1 LDLVKAVLAPPYNS
15 ATQYTPVNLWEHIAS
30 LSWDT
35 SGDRKEDSTEG
46 RKYILHGMIEQGQKN
61 DFLAIEHMTSKCHLS
76 TFMRSAQTE
85 WIEAGQMKEDPNYE
99 ELVKNYIEKH
109 LGAMSNLTKEEK
121 RLEILKETGVPTIP
135 LQEVEEEDPMMGVVC
150 RQEIEEDD
158 EMTLEQ
164 LTGKKKCE
172 EEAHVLVAS
181 FMGGDTTLLE
191 GDQPEEP
198 EDEDGD

>member
-1 LDLVKAVLAPPYNS
+1 
-15 ATQYTPVNLWEHIAS
+15 
-30 LSWDT
+30 
-35 SGDRKEDSTEG
+35 
-46 RKYILHGMIEQGQKN
+46 LHGMIEQGQKN

-76 TFMRSAQTE
+76 TFMRSMQTE
-85 WIEAGQMKEDPNYE
+85 WIEAGQTKEDPKYK

-109 LGAMSNLTKEEK
+109 LWVMSNLTKEEK

-135 LQEVEEEDPMMGVVC
+135 LQEVEEEDPMMGVAC
-150 RQEIEEDD
+150 QQEIEEDD

-172 EEAHVLVAS
+172 EEPHVLVAS

-198 EDEDGD
+198 EDEDGDKKQAAKDNIQRAEI

>member
-1 LDLVKAVLAPPYNS
+1 MMFWPL
-15 ATQYTPVNLWEHIAS
+15 TPSQVNA
-30 LSWDT
+30 
-35 SGDRKEDSTEG
+35 
-46 RKYILHGMIEQGQKN
+46 M
-61 DFLAIEHMTSKCHLS
+61 HLS
-76 TFMRSAQTE
+76 TFMRSVQTD

-109 LGAMSNLTKEEK
+109 LWAMSNLTKEEK

-135 LQEVEEEDPMMGVVC
+135 LQEVEEEDPMMGVAH

-164 LTGKKKCE
+164 LTGKKKRE
-172 EEAHVLVAS
+172 EEAHVLMAS

-191 GDQPEEP
+191 GDQPEAP
-198 EDEDGD
+198 EDEDGDKKPAAKDDIPRAEI